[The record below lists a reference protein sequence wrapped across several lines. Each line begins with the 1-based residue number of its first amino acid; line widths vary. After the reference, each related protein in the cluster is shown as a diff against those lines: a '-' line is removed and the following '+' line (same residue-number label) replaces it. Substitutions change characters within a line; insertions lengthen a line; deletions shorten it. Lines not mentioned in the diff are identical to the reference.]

1 MLGSSVKFFM
11 PILFVYEICLSL
23 DVKKSVF
30 SQVALCKLSWK
41 WEHPSPRPLNP
52 SLSYCEGWPPRPYN
66 RSFGGPLTQEL
77 YHLSSSRERLTEWQ
91 RNTKSRSFHLSQ
103 HETSSVEQFSCQRS
117 PGTRLDL
124 SPTETT
130 SSISF
135 LPSPRSTLL
144 SLPFQRVPH
153 SKELP
158 QESLS

>member
-1 MLGSSVKFFM
+1 MLSPFPPPGLSRACDICQEHFSPPTCLLWTASDPLFRPRLSSYGSTPWATLWSTHYSCQIIICLIGSSVKFFM

-77 YHLSSSRERLTEWQ
+77 YHLSSSRERLTE
-91 RNTKSRSFHLSQ
+91 
-103 HETSSVEQFSCQRS
+103 
-117 PGTRLDL
+117 
-124 SPTETT
+124 
-130 SSISF
+130 
-135 LPSPRSTLL
+135 
-144 SLPFQRVPH
+144 
-153 SKELP
+153 
-158 QESLS
+158 